1 MATLLTPGQAGRPAP
16 DVPRRA
22 VAARSGSLVSRVR
35 APWVRWTTGPRRL
48 LAAGGAR
55 VARWW
60 DQVTRIALPV
70 TDRLAPIL
78 AAITPLGGGSLAVV
92 VVSGA
97 VAVWLGWVELGALAA
112 VLLLALATGVAF
124 VLGRPAYDV
133 TVDLASLRVVV
144 GERAVGEVR
153 VRSAAD
159 KSVAPSLIELPVGR
173 AVAAFPVPR
182 LDPGQE
188 HEELFTIPTQRRA
201 VLPLGPVRSVRQDP
215 LELLRREV
223 TWTEPEVIYVHPR
236 TVRLENSSS
245 GFVRDLEGLTT
256 KNLTNDDLAFH
267 ALREYM
273 PGDDLRHVHWRSTAR
288 TNQLMI
294 RQFEETRRSQ
304 FVILLDTRA
313 ASYAD
318 EDEFELAVSIAASMS
333 RSAQMEGKEVTVFT
347 AETTLVGP
355 TPASLLDAYSAI
367 DPSTSRE
374 SIGDRARVVAAESPG
389 ASVVALVSG
398 SATPIEQLRVAAI
411 RVPSMARCFA
421 IRAAMAGELGRK
433 SVGDFTVVTVPS
445 LDDLGLAVRVVT
457 A

>member
-1 MATLLTPGQAGRPAP
+1 MATLLTPGPAGRSAP

-22 VAARSGSLVSRVR
+22 VTTRGDSLLSRVR
-35 APWVRWTTGPRRL
+35 APWARWTAGPRRL

-55 VARWW
+55 IARWR
-60 DQVTRIALPV
+60 DRATRLAAPV
-70 TDRLAPIL
+70 TDRLAPVVS
-78 AAITPLGGGSLAVV
+78 AITPLGRASLVV
-92 VVSGA
+92 AVVSGL
-97 VAVWLGWVELGALAA
+97 VAVWLGWAELGALAA
-112 VLLLALATGVAF
+112 VLLLALAAGIAF

-133 TVDLASLRVVV
+133 TVNLASLRVVV

-153 VRSAAD
+153 IRNAAD
-159 KSVAPSLIELPVGR
+159 TSVAPSLIELPVGR

-223 TWTEPEVIYVHPR
+223 TWTDPEVIYVHPR

-256 KNLTNDDLAFH
+256 KNLANDDLAFH
-267 ALREYM
+267 ALREYL

-313 ASYAD
+313 ASYAE
-318 EDEFELAVSIAASMS
+318 EDEFELAVSIAASLS
-333 RSAQMEGKEVTVFT
+333 RGAQVEGKEVTVYT
-347 AETTLVGP
+347 TDTTLVGP

-374 SIGDRARVVAAESPG
+374 SMGDRARVVAAESPG

-398 SATPIEQLRVAAI
+398 SSTPLEQLRVAAI

-421 IRAAMAGELGRK
+421 IRAATAEELGRK